1 MKICRGLCRDIPGRT
16 TAVTIGTYD
25 GVHIGHRAILK
36 KLRKIANEN
45 NELATVVTFNPH
57 PQLVV
62 NNKKKNEIKLLNT
75 EEEKISLLES
85 LGIDILVILQF
96 DRDMAMMSAQ
106 EFVTSII
113 FNKLNAKHVVI
124 GYDHNFGKN
133 REGGLKTITALA
145 DEFGGHVEF
154 MGPVSREEIVISSTK
169 IRHLL
174 LDGKIQTA
182 NKLLGRNY
190 QISGIVTTGDGR
202 GKKLG
207 FPTANI
213 QPLSPLKL
221 IPQNG
226 IYAVRVLIDGQAYQG
241 ISYIG
246 CRPTFYSGNI
256 GHQIEVNIYDFS
268 TDLYS
273 KNIILE
279 FISKIRDDKKF
290 DSPEDLA
297 KQILKDKEKSIVIF
311 ENFER
316 SN

>member
-16 TAVTIGTYD
+16 TAVTVGTFD

-36 KLRKIANEN
+36 KLRKIADEN
-45 NELATVVTFNPH
+45 NELATLVTFNPH

-62 NNKKKNEIKLLNT
+62 NNKKKGEIKLLNT
-75 EEEKISLLES
+75 EEEKIALLET
-85 LGIDILVILQF
+85 LDIDILVILQF
-96 DRDMAMMSAQ
+96 DLEMSRMSAE

-113 FNKLNAKHVVI
+113 FKKLNAKHIVI

-133 REGGLKTITALA
+133 REGGLETITALA
-145 DEFGGHVEF
+145 DEFGGYVEF
-154 MGPVSREEIVISSTK
+154 VGPVSREEIVISSTK

-174 LDGKIQTA
+174 LDGNIQTA
-182 NKLLGRNY
+182 NKLLGSNY
-190 QISGIVTTGDGR
+190 QLSGTVTTGDGR

-213 QPLSPLKL
+213 QPLSQYKL
-221 IPQNG
+221 IPQEG
-226 IYAVRVLIDGQAYQG
+226 IYAVKVHIEGKSYQG
-241 ISYIG
+241 IVYIG
-246 CRPTFYSGNI
+246 CRPTFYSGDFGN
-256 GHQIEVNIYDFS
+256 QIEVHIYDFS
-268 TDLYS
+268 EDLYS

-297 KQILKDKEKSIVIF
+297 KQILKDKQKSIAIF